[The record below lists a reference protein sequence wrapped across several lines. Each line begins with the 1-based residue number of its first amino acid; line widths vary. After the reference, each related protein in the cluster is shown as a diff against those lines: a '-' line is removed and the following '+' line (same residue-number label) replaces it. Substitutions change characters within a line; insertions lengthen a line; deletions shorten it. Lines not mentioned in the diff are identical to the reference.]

1 MIPTSSK
8 NQREMTPSERKT
20 RATFR
25 GAAIGITFTVL
36 PVMGVIYEQV
46 FPPAHLL
53 WIVCVLVAL
62 GYWIKN
68 NRESL

>member
-1 MIPTSSK
+1 MIPTSK
-8 NQREMTPSERKT
+8 NQREMTPSERKI
-20 RATFR
+20 RASCR
-25 GAAIGITFTVL
+25 GAAIGIIFTVL
-36 PVMGVIYEQV
+36 PVMGIIYGQV

-68 NRESL
+68 K